1 MPELPEVETIRRGLL
16 KTVKGKRI
24 KAITI
29 LLPKMVRRHAS
40 PSEVTRRARGKVV
53 VDIRRRGKTLLFFL
67 DSRDVLIFRLGMT
80 GQMLWSHPK
89 AMLKKDKYTHVII
102 DFGKRERILFRD
114 MRQFGEVYITTE
126 SHLEKV
132 LAMGAEP
139 LEEGFSLGTLTQ
151 ITSSSM
157 RIKQLLMDQRKIAG
171 IGNIYSDEILFVA
184 GIHPLKPADALRKKE
199 LLLLH
204 RAIGEILTEAI
215 ARKGDTIGQYR
226 DLFGES
232 GGYQEVH
239 RVYQRSEEPCYRC
252 GSLIRRIKLAGR
264 SCHFCPSCQK

>member
-40 PSEVTRRARGKVV
+40 PKEVTRRARGKVV

-67 DSRDVLIFRLGMT
+67 DSRDILIFRLGMT
-80 GQMLWSHPK
+80 GQMLWSYPK

-102 DFGKRERILFRD
+102 DFDKRERVLFRD

-252 GSLIRRIKLAGR
+252 GSLIRRIKLSGR